1 MTTSSAVMWDQ
12 CLVLMNDRGGLVEIG
27 VLRKLEARNSTSLS
41 VQTPKTADM
50 AMISLRIAEET

>member
-1 MTTSSAVMWDQ
+1 
-12 CLVLMNDRGGLVEIG
+12 MNDRGGLVEIG